1 VVAASQAI
9 FGQGDLRDLDE
20 PTLEAVAAALPR
32 ADIDGPA
39 LPPVAELL
47 VLSGLASSRSD
58 ARRTVSDGGA
68 YLNNQRVADAEAAP
82 PAEELLHGRWLI
94 LRRGKRNVAVV
105 QRGSSEVT
113 PS

>member
-1 VVAASQAI
+1 MVAASRAI

-20 PTLEAVAAALPR
+20 STLRAVVSALPR
-32 ADIDGPA
+32 AEIDGPA

-58 ARRTVSDGGA
+58 ARRMVSDGGA
-68 YLNNQRVADAEAAP
+68 YVNNQRVVDAEMAP
-82 PAEELLHGRWLI
+82 SAEELLHDRWLV

-105 QRGSSEVT
+105 ERSRG
-113 PS
+113 